1 MGRGPDFIII
11 GAMKCATSTLH
22 EQLASQ
28 PGLFMSRPKEPNF
41 FSDDDIYAKGWDW
54 YRGLFEGAD
63 ERALRGESSTH
74 YTKLPTYPHTVARI
88 RRHLP
93 RVKLIYI
100 MRDPIDRLISHYLHE
115 SIRGQINVSVDQ
127 AVEQHPE
134 LTVFGLYSRQLEPY
148 LEAFG
153 PEGVLPVF
161 FERLV
166 AHPQEELERIC
177 RFIGYEGR
185 PRWDFAMKAQNVTSE
200 QLRKSVIRETIVNV
214 PLLRRIRG
222 WLVPR
227 HWNERIK
234 AFWRTTSERPM
245 LMRESVHRLRA
256 VFDADL
262 ARLGA
267 WLGVEITSATFR
279 EVASAGSHEW
289 VEPRAHVSRGDPG
302 GAFETVA
309 PPPMENRPQGVNPP
323 PREVCGPSQRR
334 GSVAGYSGSAKYE
347 LHPSPS
353 D

>member
-22 EQLASQ
+22 EQLAIQS
-28 PGLFMSRPKEPNF
+28 GLFMSRPKEPNF

-54 YRGLFEGAD
+54 YRGIFEGAD
-63 ERALRGESSTH
+63 ERALCGESSTH

-100 MRDPIDRLISHYLHE
+100 MRDPIERLISHYLHE
-115 SIRGQINVSVDQ
+115 TIRGRINVSVDQ
-127 AVEQHPE
+127 AIEQHPE
-134 LTVFGLYSRQLEPY
+134 LTAYGLYSRQLESY

-153 PEGVLPVF
+153 REGVLPVF
-161 FERLV
+161 FEHLV

-185 PRWDFAMKAQNVTSE
+185 PRWDFSMKAQNVTSE

-214 PLLRRIRG
+214 SLLRRIRR

-227 HWNERIK
+227 HWNERFK

-245 LMRESVHRLRA
+245 LMPESVQRLHA

-267 WLGVEITSATFR
+267 RLGVEITSATFR
-279 EVASAGSHEW
+279 EVASAGPHEW
-289 VEPRAHVSRGDPG
+289 VEPQAYVSGGDPG

-309 PPPMENRPQGVNPP
+309 PRHRWRIAPQGVNPP
-323 PREVCGPSQRR
+323 ARQVCGSSRR
-334 GSVAGYSGSAKYE
+334 REG
-347 LHPSPS
+347 PP
-353 D
+353 

>member
-41 FSDDDIYAKGWDW
+41 FSDDDIYAKGWAW

-127 AVEQHPE
+127 AVERHPE

-200 QLRKSVIRETIVNV
+200 QLRKSVIRERIVNIS
-214 PLLRRIRG
+214 LLSRIRR

-227 HWNERIK
+227 HWNERFK

-245 LMRESVHRLRA
+245 LMPESVQRLRA

-267 WLGVEITSATFR
+267 RLGVEITSATFR

-289 VEPRAHVSRGDPG
+289 VEPLAHVSRGDPG
-302 GAFETVA
+302 GAFETVVPRHRWRIA
-309 PPPMENRPQGVNPP
+309 PRV
-323 PREVCGPSQRR
+323 
-334 GSVAGYSGSAKYE
+334 
-347 LHPSPS
+347 
-353 D
+353 